1 MKKGRFGGPFF
12 CLRFYAVVKGVF
24 RAAEGWGCEWSD
36 GFTVRAERCVR
47 RFLQCDAAWCCSR
60 LWWLQSK
67 VVSCLFGN
75 ELSDFQDRAWRGGK
89 TGVPSQPGRMPPG
102 RGSVLACFLAGAAV
116 VALMGPVAA
125 DVALR

>member
-1 MKKGRFGGPFF
+1 MLFA
-12 CLRFYAVVKGVF
+12 LVVVAV
-24 RAAEGWGCEWSD
+24 EGSE
-36 GFTVRAERCVR
+36 
-47 RFLQCDAAWCCSR
+47 LP
-60 LWWLQSK
+60 
-67 VVSCLFGN
+67 FGN

-102 RGSVLACFLAGAAV
+102 RGSVLACSLAGAAV

>member
-1 MKKGRFGGPFF
+1 MLFA
-12 CLRFYAVVKGVF
+12 LVVVAV
-24 RAAEGWGCEWSD
+24 EGSE
-36 GFTVRAERCVR
+36 
-47 RFLQCDAAWCCSR
+47 LP
-60 LWWLQSK
+60 
-67 VVSCLFGN
+67 FGN

-102 RGSVLACFLAGAAV
+102 RGSVLACSLACSLAGAAV